1 MNFSGDNL
9 ACELCEWISVFP
21 ILFLNS
27 LQHNSGNQHTQMS
40 VSDVEVRRVNTG
52 MGRWKTHGL
61 SRVNFLL
68 FSFLSKGES
77 ISEQSK
83 WYSPHWWNLLL
94 A

>member
-9 ACELCEWISVFP
+9 ACEVCEWLSVFP

-27 LQHNSGNQHTQMS
+27 LQRSSVNQHTQMS
-40 VSDVEVRRVNTG
+40 ISPLEVRKVNTG
-52 MGRWKTHGL
+52 METHGL
-61 SRVNFLL
+61 SRVNFLF